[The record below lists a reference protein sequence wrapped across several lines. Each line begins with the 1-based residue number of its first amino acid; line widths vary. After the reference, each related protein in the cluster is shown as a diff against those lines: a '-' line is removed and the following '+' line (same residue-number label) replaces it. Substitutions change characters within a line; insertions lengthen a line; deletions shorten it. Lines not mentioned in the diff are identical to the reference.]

1 MNKMFR
7 QRFFFKGLAFLSTL
21 ANINLLNAI
30 PLNFISMSNQECK
43 VRPQIVN
50 VNSEESFLSLVLKQI
65 NAVVVST
72 ISVIHTQ
79 NCVFLML

>member
-1 MNKMFR
+1 MFR

-43 VRPQIVN
+43 VRPQIVH

>member
-1 MNKMFR
+1 MFR

>member
-1 MNKMFR
+1 MFR

-50 VNSEESFLSLVLKQI
+50 VNSEESFFLSLVLKQI

>member
-1 MNKMFR
+1 MFR

-30 PLNFISMSNQECK
+30 PLNFNSMSNQECK